1 MAASTNNNFQ
11 WTDEE
16 IGLLLAIV
24 TDYKSVKAA
33 EGLDWE
39 TVKNR
44 YEDIAKNYVGRYPK
58 NDLQAYPQ
66 GGQDVLK
73 TFTKDRVQS
82 KIKKIKAG
90 YRKAVDT
97 GRKSGGG
104 RLVAS
109 FYDKYCEIWAGSP
122 AVQSITGGIETSTA
136 SPSSPSIDLD
146 SSRDLE
152 PEEENTDG
160 VDAEITDDSGEKQA
174 ESSHKASGRKAR
186 RQLFEKAIRE
196 KKDSKLTKRL
206 STDNQMLTIARD
218 ELQLKRKVIEQM
230 EGTDKK
236 HQKTME
242 NLLQGVNT
250 LTSAL
255 NNGFNLL
262 C

>member
-16 IGLLLAIV
+16 IGLLLAIE
-24 TDYKSVKAA
+24 TDYKSAKAA
-33 EGLDWE
+33 EGLAWG
-39 TVKNR
+39 TAKNR
-44 YEDIAKNYVGRYPK
+44 YENIAKNYPK
-58 NDLQAYPQ
+58 NDLQAYPR

-109 FYDKYCEIWAGSP
+109 FYDECCEIWAGSP
-122 AVQSITGGIETSTA
+122 AVEPITRGIETSTA
-136 SPSSPSIDLD
+136 SPSSSSVDLD

-160 VDAEITDDSGEKQA
+160 VDTDITDDSGDKQA
-174 ESSHKASGRKAR
+174 ELSQKASGRKER
-186 RQLFEKAIRE
+186 DSSL
-196 KKDSKLTKRL
+196 KKP
-206 STDNQMLTIARD
+206 
-218 ELQLKRKVIEQM
+218 
-230 EGTDKK
+230 
-236 HQKTME
+236 
-242 NLLQGVNT
+242 
-250 LTSAL
+250 
-255 NNGFNLL
+255 
-262 C
+262 